1 MVKDYAEAQD
11 IIDSGRNLSA
21 DEMNIAK
28 KKISE
33 ASAMIRMKA
42 RGNVMYDELTQSDI
56 DKMQEENEDLVIVAK
71 SIVVSCVIRYLN
83 DSKTD
88 PAVTQFSQA
97 AAGYSISGTYA
108 ASGAR
113 VSIWDS
119 EWKMLGL
126 KRQHIGSLEMY
137 DYADKREDGTTS

>member
-42 RGNVMYDELTQSDI
+42 KAQGKDF

-137 DYADKREDGTTS
+137 DYADKREDGTAP

>member
-42 RGNVMYDELTQSDI
+42 
-56 DKMQEENEDLVIVAK
+56 KA
-71 SIVVSCVIRYLN
+71 
-83 DSKTD
+83 
-88 PAVTQFSQA
+88 
-97 AAGYSISGTYA
+97 
-108 ASGAR
+108 
-113 VSIWDS
+113 
-119 EWKMLGL
+119 
-126 KRQHIGSLEMY
+126 
-137 DYADKREDGTTS
+137 